1 MTDLSDADS
10 ALPLPTGS
18 SPIRISASQAV
29 VKPITVSI
37 NPAKVLKNA
46 SISAEEKTDEPEK
59 EEPEVREERERI
71 PLSIALSDY
80 VQGLSGQKKHNLHT
94 IWNGCPYQVE
104 DNLIKITV
112 TNKIQESL
120 LLQERQDM
128 LELLRARSGEK
139 NLDLS
144 VTLELPPEQAGV
156 KYLTNKERF
165 DKMAEQNPLLGRL
178 QQMLGFDVDTPI

>member
-1 MTDLSDADS
+1 
-10 ALPLPTGS
+10 
-18 SPIRISASQAV
+18 
-29 VKPITVSI
+29 
-37 NPAKVLKNA
+37 
-46 SISAEEKTDEPEK
+46 
-59 EEPEVREERERI
+59 
-71 PLSIALSDY
+71 
-80 VQGLSGQKKHNLHT
+80 
-94 IWNGCPYQVE
+94 VE

-165 DKMAEQNPLLGRL
+165 DKMAEQNPLLGQL
-178 QQMLGFDVDTPI
+178 QHMLGFDVDTPI